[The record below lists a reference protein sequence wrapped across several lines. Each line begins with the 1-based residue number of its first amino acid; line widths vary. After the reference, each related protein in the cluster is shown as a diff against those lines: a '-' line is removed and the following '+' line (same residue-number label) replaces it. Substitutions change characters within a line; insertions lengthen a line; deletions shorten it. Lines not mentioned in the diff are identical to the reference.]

1 MCRFWKMI
9 DIFWN
14 QMAQNNMKRKK
25 NYNFR
30 VKAIDTANKSP
41 FSPIHVLC
49 LWYTNAKNKLKRLIF
64 KQNTLLSEY
73 KRVRLSASVTMLIYF
88 DKIKIIR

>member
-1 MCRFWKMI
+1 MLM
-9 DIFWN
+9 
-14 QMAQNNMKRKK
+14 
-25 NYNFR
+25 
-30 VKAIDTANKSP
+30 
-41 FSPIHVLC
+41 
-49 LWYTNAKNKLKRLIF
+49 IF

>member
-1 MCRFWKMI
+1 MPILKDDWHFLKS
-9 DIFWN
+9 N
-14 QMAQNNMKRKK
+14 GSKQYEKKK

-30 VKAIDTANKSP
+30 VKAIDTANKSS
-41 FSPIHVLC
+41 FSPIHVVC
-49 LWYTNAKNKLKRLIF
+49 LWYTNAKNKLKRLTF